1 MHKVR
6 GHRKIDV
13 FEQVRADLLNGEQLN
28 VTDYVEEGRVN
39 YPNNC
44 YDLDLSSSMEVQEG
58 GINTLLI
65 WFSRS
70 WNWSSE
76 ESGVQIEIKGG
87 TLSCGRSIFDHTF
100 YSTGDTIEA
109 KHKEIKKYAM
119 EISENVFVEEDP
131 TKSCRVYPNEEFES
145 YCACDDQ
152 FMKVTKCLQSRSISS
167 SITHIFFENLKT
179 SQF

>member
-6 GHRKIDV
+6 GHRKNDV

-119 EISENVFVEEDP
+119 EISENILTV
-131 TKSCRVYPNEEFES
+131 
-145 YCACDDQ
+145 
-152 FMKVTKCLQSRSISS
+152 
-167 SITHIFFENLKT
+167 
-179 SQF
+179 

>member
-13 FEQVRADLLNGEQLN
+13 FEQVRADLLNGKQLN

-44 YDLDLSSSMEVQEG
+44 YDLDLSSSREVEEG

-76 ESGVQIEIKGG
+76 ESGVQIEINGG

-109 KHKEIKKYAM
+109 KHREIKKYAM
-119 EISENVFVEEDP
+119 EISENVFVEGDP
-131 TKSCRVYPNEEFES
+131 TKSCRVYPNEEFER

-152 FMKVTKCLQSRSISS
+152 FMKVAKCLH
-167 SITHIFFENLKT
+167 T
-179 SQF
+179 